1 MASAFPALGWP
12 RMLDRP
18 NRRLTLL
25 ARETASRA
33 TALIPPGTALHVG
46 IACAPDGE
54 IDIRWWTPEGTV
66 CAELRAGPE
75 RFAPAG
81 SSEGE
86 LQRAGLALLEYLAGR
101 WPEGAVPGALGV
113 ITDGEG
119 LAFSTAPVASPRTI
133 WSPDSHEL
141 IAILPFA
148 GTFCTH
154 PGNGTVH

>member
-33 TALIPPGTALHVG
+33 AALIPAGTELHLG
-46 IACAPDGE
+46 IARAPDGQLH
-54 IDIRWWTPEGTV
+54 IRWWTPEGST
-66 CAELRAGPE
+66 CAELRAGPN
-75 RFAPAG
+75 RFGAPG
-81 SSEGE
+81 SAEGE
-86 LQRAGLALLEYLAGR
+86 LQRAGLALLNYLSGR
-101 WPEGAVPGALGV
+101 WPEEATPSTLGV

-119 LAFSTAPVASPRTI
+119 LAFSAAPMVSHWT
-133 WSPDSHEL
+133 PDSHEL

>member
-18 NRRLTLL
+18 NRHLTLL

-33 TALIPPGTALHVG
+33 AALIPNGMELHLG
-46 IACAPDGE
+46 IARSPDGQLH
-54 IDIRWWTPEGTV
+54 IRWWTPDGAT
-66 CAELRAGPE
+66 CAELRAGPQ

-81 SSEGE
+81 SAEGE
-86 LQRAGLALLEYLAGR
+86 LQRAGLALLDYLAGR
-101 WPEGAVPGALGV
+101 WPQDAVPGALGV
-113 ITDGEG
+113 VTDGEG
-119 LAFSTAPVASPRTI
+119 LAFSATPGASSRKP

-154 PGNGTVH
+154 PGNGTIH